1 MKRLHV
7 HVSVKDLDQSIQFY
21 SGLFATAPSVH
32 KDDYAKWLLD
42 DPRVNFAISTRTD
55 AVGVNHLG
63 IQAETAEELAEIE
76 RRAAVA
82 GLNAEPETGAN
93 CCYARSDKHWLEDP
107 QGVVWEAFHT
117 LGDIPIYGGERA
129 ASEACCV
136 AKPETNAAACSA
148 GSGCC

>member
-55 AVGVNHLG
+55 AVGVNRS
-63 IQAETAEELAEIE
+63 ICQ
-76 RRAAVA
+76 RCPSVVR
-82 GLNAEPETGAN
+82 GA
-93 CCYARSDKHWLEDP
+93 D
-107 QGVVWEAFHT
+107 
-117 LGDIPIYGGERA
+117 
-129 ASEACCV
+129 
-136 AKPETNAAACSA
+136 
-148 GSGCC
+148 